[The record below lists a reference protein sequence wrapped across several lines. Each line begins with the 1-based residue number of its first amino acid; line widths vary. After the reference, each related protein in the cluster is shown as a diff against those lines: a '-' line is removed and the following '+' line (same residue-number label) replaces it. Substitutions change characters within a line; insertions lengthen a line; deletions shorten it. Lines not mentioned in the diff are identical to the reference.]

1 MALHAGNHRRRAVA
15 GNLALARWRAGY
27 DRVCLARGGRRSI
40 LRASGRRAAR
50 ALSVLYRGGRFA
62 HAGGPAH
69 MILYERD
76 GRLTRELLLAP
87 GGFGL
92 GQVPHGERPDA
103 TTTMTCGF

>member
-1 MALHAGNHRRRAVA
+1 
-15 GNLALARWRAGY
+15 
-27 DRVCLARGGRRSI
+27 
-40 LRASGRRAAR
+40 
-50 ALSVLYRGGRFA
+50 
-62 HAGGPAH
+62 